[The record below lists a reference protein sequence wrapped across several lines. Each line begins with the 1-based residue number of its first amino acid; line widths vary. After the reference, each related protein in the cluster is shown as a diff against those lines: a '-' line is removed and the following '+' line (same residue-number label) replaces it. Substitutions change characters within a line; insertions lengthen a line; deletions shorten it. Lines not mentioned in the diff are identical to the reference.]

1 MDGLECSEIRMS
13 DVCDTTTLRFDSD
26 YYKKEYLEIEQF
38 ICKNR
43 DKFVTIESQGLQVDA
58 SAFYPS
64 LEPYYNTGT
73 IPFVRVADVKDQIE
87 YNACVNIPEM
97 GEEFRTLHMCYPGDV
112 VLTKGGRVGTAG
124 LITQPS
130 YVTRDLIFINASAL
144 SRKDYIVLYLFFS
157 SSFAYKQMVRSSSMT
172 AQPHLTITL
181 IRDLLVCNYSN
192 SFRDKVEKYFT
203 TLEKLNHQAQILYS
217 EAKQILIKELKVCT
231 EGITSD
237 SYTTKYLSTS
247 FKVSGRLDAEYYQPK
262 YDGYLS
268 ALEQFE
274 TTKISLEGGFSG
286 KFVCTVK
293 CASAETLTATIMC
306 TNKSYRTKVD
316 KDYAP
321 IGVSVDY
328 SAILMAIVQEIEDW
342 QFVLTE
348 ASLIERFYEK
358 LFNAISDAFFSEINN
373 AKSSIPEKGNK
384 RFLKVFD
391 AMLAFCARALNAIK
405 ASCLNSEFGAEHK
418 LLSQMPIT
426 NFLQSIEGGKEMTL
440 ADKEKAYLWFIS
452 FVYRLRNAL
461 FHEIIDPLN
470 DEWQVIFKNS
480 YHVLK
485 QVVDQNIWRL
495 KQLKLLPS
503 ASQAAAEEDYNREP
517 PPDIDW
523 PTDEEAK
530 FTWFYYE
537 MLKLN
542 KDGARVLLKGKIDFA
557 EHHYET
563 ECTVRWNESLSETAI
578 KNASITSVV
587 DSQEK
592 ELAAAI

>member
-1 MDGLECSEIRMS
+1 MMENKYPYDNWKSITES
-13 DVCDTTTLRFDSD
+13 DFVTLFIKTWFAFVSTLREM
-26 YYKKEYLEIEQF
+26 YPAEI
-38 ICKNR
+38 
-43 DKFVTIESQGLQVDA
+43 
-58 SAFYPS
+58 
-64 LEPYYNTGT
+64 PYYQATGDSRYISPYKRDFSQNIAYRLNYT
-73 IPFVRVADVKDQIE
+73 DIKYHLYEVYKHGMKIIADRYPRFIVDDFYSLNLSFKE
-87 YNACVNIPEM
+87 TAS
-97 GEEFRTLHMCYPGDV
+97 EEF
-112 VLTKGGRVGTAG
+112 
-124 LITQPS
+124 
-130 YVTRDLIFINASAL
+130 
-144 SRKDYIVLYLFFS
+144 
-157 SSFAYKQMVRSSSMT
+157 
-172 AQPHLTITL
+172 
-181 IRDLLVCNYSN
+181 
-192 SFRDKVEKYFT
+192 
-203 TLEKLNHQAQILYS
+203 
-217 EAKQILIKELKVCT
+217 
-231 EGITSD
+231 
-237 SYTTKYLSTS
+237 
-247 FKVSGRLDAEYYQPK
+247 
-262 YDGYLS
+262 
-268 ALEQFE
+268 
-274 TTKISLEGGFSG
+274 SLEGGFSG

-495 KQLKLLPS
+495 KQLKRLLS

>member
-1 MDGLECSEIRMS
+1 MNEMMENKYPYDNWKSITES
-13 DVCDTTTLRFDSD
+13 DFVTLFIKTWFAFVSTLREM
-26 YYKKEYLEIEQF
+26 YPAEI
-38 ICKNR
+38 
-43 DKFVTIESQGLQVDA
+43 
-58 SAFYPS
+58 
-64 LEPYYNTGT
+64 PYYQATGDSRYISPYKRDFSQNIAYRLNYT
-73 IPFVRVADVKDQIE
+73 DIKYHLYEVYKHGMKIIADRYPRFIVDDFYSLNLSFKE
-87 YNACVNIPEM
+87 TAS
-97 GEEFRTLHMCYPGDV
+97 EEF
-112 VLTKGGRVGTAG
+112 
-124 LITQPS
+124 
-130 YVTRDLIFINASAL
+130 
-144 SRKDYIVLYLFFS
+144 
-157 SSFAYKQMVRSSSMT
+157 
-172 AQPHLTITL
+172 
-181 IRDLLVCNYSN
+181 
-192 SFRDKVEKYFT
+192 
-203 TLEKLNHQAQILYS
+203 
-217 EAKQILIKELKVCT
+217 
-231 EGITSD
+231 
-237 SYTTKYLSTS
+237 
-247 FKVSGRLDAEYYQPK
+247 
-262 YDGYLS
+262 
-268 ALEQFE
+268 
-274 TTKISLEGGFSG
+274 SLEGGFSG

-306 TNKSYRTKVD
+306 TDKSYRTKVD
-316 KDYAP
+316 KGYAP
-321 IGVSVDY
+321 INVSVDY

-495 KQLKLLPS
+495 KQLKRLPS

-523 PTDEEAK
+523 PTDEGAK

>member
-1 MDGLECSEIRMS
+1 MNEMMENKYPYDNWKSITES
-13 DVCDTTTLRFDSD
+13 DFVTLFIKTWFAFVSTLR
-26 YYKKEYLEIEQF
+26 EMNPAEI
-38 ICKNR
+38 
-43 DKFVTIESQGLQVDA
+43 
-58 SAFYPS
+58 
-64 LEPYYNTGT
+64 PYYQATGDSRYISPYKREFSQNIAYRLNYT
-73 IPFVRVADVKDQIE
+73 DIKYHLYEVYKHGMKIIADRYPRFIVDDFYSLNLSFKE
-87 YNACVNIPEM
+87 TAS
-97 GEEFRTLHMCYPGDV
+97 EEF
-112 VLTKGGRVGTAG
+112 
-124 LITQPS
+124 
-130 YVTRDLIFINASAL
+130 
-144 SRKDYIVLYLFFS
+144 
-157 SSFAYKQMVRSSSMT
+157 
-172 AQPHLTITL
+172 
-181 IRDLLVCNYSN
+181 
-192 SFRDKVEKYFT
+192 
-203 TLEKLNHQAQILYS
+203 
-217 EAKQILIKELKVCT
+217 
-231 EGITSD
+231 
-237 SYTTKYLSTS
+237 
-247 FKVSGRLDAEYYQPK
+247 
-262 YDGYLS
+262 
-268 ALEQFE
+268 
-274 TTKISLEGGFSG
+274 SLEGGFSG

-293 CASAETLTATIMC
+293 CASAETLTAIIMC
-306 TNKSYRTKVD
+306 TDKSYRTKVD
-316 KDYAP
+316 KGYVP

-328 SAILMAIVQEIEDW
+328 SAILMAIVQEIEDR

-358 LFNAISDAFFSEINN
+358 LFDAISDAFFSEINN

-391 AMLAFCARALNAIK
+391 AMLAFCARALNAMK
-405 ASCLNSEFGAEHK
+405 ASCLNAQFGAEHK
-418 LLSQMPIT
+418 LLSQIPIT
-426 NFLQSIEGGKEMTL
+426 NFLQSIEDGEEMTL

-495 KQLKLLPS
+495 KQLKLLPL

-523 PTDEEAK
+523 PADEEAK
-530 FTWFYYE
+530 FTWFHSE